1 MILERRAFPLGAA
14 ALAAV
19 LLAGCRGEPL
29 PKVAPVRGKVVFKNK
44 PVTAADIYFLPDASK
59 GNQGSMAT
67 SVLQEDGSFTMI
79 THPDRP
85 GVMPGAYKVTITTSR
100 RPEKELDKYRN
111 VTKTPLEYKV
121 PDEGLPNLVIEL
133 K

>member
-1 MILERRAFPLGAA
+1 MILERRAFTLGAA
-14 ALAAV
+14 ALAAF

-29 PKVAPVRGKVVFKNK
+29 AKLAPVRGKVVFKNK
-44 PVTAADIYFLPDASK
+44 PVSAAEIYFLPDGSK

-79 THPDRP
+79 TYPDRP
-85 GVMPGAYKVTITTSR
+85 GVMPGAYKVTLGLGR
-100 RPEKELDKYRN
+100 RPEKELDKYKT
-111 VTKTPLEYKV
+111 VEKTPLEYKV
-121 PDEGLPNLVIEL
+121 PDGGLTDLVIEL